1 MSPDD
6 TIATR
11 ASLLNRLKDQSDQ
24 ASWQEFFDIYW
35 RLIYGVAMKAGLDDP
50 EAQDVVQETVIS
62 VAKNVGEFRYDPKVC
77 SFKTWMLRLTRW
89 RILDR
94 LRRRE
99 REAAGLGRRIHLDHD
114 GNAAASHQ
122 AADRTSTLDRLPAST
137 GIDLE
142 KLWDEEWRKTTMEA
156 ALRAVRNRISP
167 EQYQVFDLYA
177 LKGLPVAQVARLVGV
192 SIPRVYLAK
201 HRVAALLKAEVKR
214 MESTPP
220 GQGH

>member
-24 ASWQEFFDIYW
+24 SSWQEFFDIYW
-35 RLIYGVAMKAGLDDP
+35 RLIYSVAVKAGLNDP

-62 VAKNVGEFRYDPKVC
+62 VARNVGEFRYDPKVC

-94 LRRRE
+94 LRQRE
-99 REAAGLGRRIHLDHD
+99 REAAGLGHRIHVGHD
-114 GNAAASHQ
+114 GALATSEQ
-122 AADRTSTLDRLPAST
+122 TTDRTSTLDRLPAP
-137 GIDLE
+137 GELDLE
-142 KLWDEEWRKTTMEA
+142 KIWNEEWQKTTMET
-156 ALRAVRNRISP
+156 ALAAVRMQISP
-167 EQYQVFDLYA
+167 EHYQAFDLYA
-177 LKGLPVAQVARLVGV
+177 LKRLPVAKVARLVGM

-201 HRVAALLKAEVKR
+201 HRIAALLKAEVRR

-220 GQGH
+220 GQDR

>member
-24 ASWQEFFDIYW
+24 ASWQEFFGLYW
-35 RLIYGVAMKAGLDDP
+35 RLIYSVALKAGLNDP

-62 VAKNVGEFRYDPKVC
+62 VARNVGEFSYDPKVC

-94 LRRRE
+94 LRQRE
-99 REAAGLGRRIHLDHD
+99 REAAGLGHRVHFGED
-114 GNAAASHQ
+114 GNPAAADRTT
-122 AADRTSTLDRLPAST
+122 DRTSTLDRLPAPG

-142 KLWDEEWRKTTMEA
+142 KLWDEEWQKTTMHA
-156 ALRAVRNRISP
+156 ALATVRNRISP
-167 EQYQVFDLYA
+167 EQYQLFDLYA
-177 LKGLPVAQVARLVGV
+177 LKGLPVTQVARMVGV
-192 SIPRVYLAK
+192 SIPRVYVAK
-201 HRVAALLKAEVKR
+201 HRVAALLKAEVQR
-214 MESTPP
+214 LESSPP
-220 GQGH
+220 ALGR

>member
-24 ASWQEFFDIYW
+24 ASWQEFFDLYW
-35 RLIYGVAMKAGLDDP
+35 RLIYSVAVKAGLNDP

-62 VAKNVGEFRYDPKVC
+62 VANNVGEFRYDPKVC

-89 RILDR
+89 RIVDR
-94 LRRRE
+94 LRQRE
-99 REAAGLGRRIHLDHD
+99 REAAGLGHRTHLGHD
-114 GNAAASHQ
+114 GCPAASDQ
-122 AADRTSTLDRLPAST
+122 ATDGTSTLDRLPVPG

-142 KLWDEEWRKTTMEA
+142 KLWDEEWQKTTMDA
-156 ALRAVRNRISP
+156 ALKTVRSRISP

-177 LKGLPVAQVARLVGV
+177 LKGLPVAQVARMVGV

-201 HRVAALLKAEVKR
+201 PRVAALLKAEVKR

-220 GQGH
+220 ALGR

>member
-137 GIDLE
+137 EIDLE

>member
-62 VAKNVGEFRYDPKVC
+62 VAKNVGEFRYDPKIC

-137 GIDLE
+137 EIDLE

-220 GQGH
+220 GQSH

>member
-24 ASWQEFFDIYW
+24 ASWQEFFDLYW
-35 RLIYGVAMKAGLDDP
+35 RLIYSVAIKAGLNDP

-62 VAKNVGEFRYDPKVC
+62 VANNVGEFRYDPKVC

-89 RILDR
+89 RILDQ

-99 REAAGLGRRIHLDHD
+99 REAASLGRRIHLGHD
-114 GNAAASHQ
+114 DSPAASDQ
-122 AADRTSTLDRLPAST
+122 AADRTSTLDRLPAPG
-137 GIDLE
+137 GIDLDQ
-142 KLWDEEWRKTTMEA
+142 LWNEEWQKTTMQV
-156 ALRAVRNRISP
+156 ALATIRNRISP

-177 LKGLPVAQVARLVGV
+177 LKGLPVAQVARMVGV

-201 HRVAALLKAEVKR
+201 HRVAALLKTEVQR

-220 GQGH
+220 ALGR